1 MLRLSLLLLC
11 LLFSACT
18 KPLGDWQIV
27 KGSDFREENL
37 DKVYKKSTTAGE
49 AIALLGTPF
58 LTNNESYIFAE
69 QRERPV
75 ERSFFFF
82 ARPFTEQVTIKSIVY
97 FQNGIVMDVQTKR
110 TEQLLPRD

>member
-1 MLRLSLLLLC
+1 MFRFSLLILLPV
-11 LLFSACT
+11 LVSCT
-18 KPLGDWQIV
+18 NPVGDWEIV
-27 KGSDFREENL
+27 KGNDFRDENL
-37 DKVYKKSTTAGE
+37 EKVFEKYTTAGE
-49 AIALLGTPF
+49 AIQLLGFPAR
-58 LTNNESYIFAE
+58 TNEESYVFAE

-110 TEQLLPRD
+110 TEQLLRR